1 MPSPSIEDFLDRYP
15 EFAPFDERQIILVLA
30 EVVQEV
36 GESWITYDRT
46 AATLAL
52 TAHRLY
58 SEQSTIASL
67 GGTSAV
73 SGGATSGPITRE
85 TVGPLSVQYNK
96 GNTSSSGGTVGMS
109 SAGIDLESS
118 PYGVRFLELVR
129 RSFPAVAVV

>member
-1 MPSPSIEDFLDRYP
+1 MPAPSIEDFLDRYP
-15 EFAPFDERQIILVLA
+15 EFAAFDERQIILVLA
-30 EVVQEV
+30 EAVQEV
-36 GESWITYDRT
+36 GESWIVYDRT

-58 SEQSTIASL
+58 SEQSTISSM

-73 SGGATSGPITRE
+73 SGGTTSGPITRE

-96 GNTSSSGGTVGMS
+96 GNTTGSGTVGMS
-109 SAGIDLESS
+109 SAAIDLESS
-118 PYGVRFLELVR
+118 PYGVRFLELIR